1 MDFGREKGVFPLVL
15 IQVKSETKRT
25 VFGLKN
31 KRKKAFLSFKTQL
44 FHIQV
49 VRYAASESI
58 VNDLRYL
65 QLLSRSFPTIA
76 DASTEIINLE
86 AILNLPKGTEHFLT
100 DIHGEYEAFQHVLKN
115 ASGAVKRKVNEIFGH
130 TLRESEKKEICTLI
144 YYPEEK
150 LQLIKEQETDLD
162 DWYLITLNQLVKVC
176 QNVSSKYTRSKVR
189 KALPA
194 EFSYIIQELLHE
206 SSIEPNKH
214 AYINVIISTI
224 ISTKRADD
232 FIVAMCNLIQRLT
245 IDSLHIVG
253 DIYDRG
259 PGAHIIMDTLCDYH
273 NFDIQWGNHD
283 ILWMG
288 AASGNDAC
296 IANVIRMS
304 MRYANLATLEDGYGI
319 NLLPLATFAMD
330 TYADDPCTIFA
341 PKMNFADAEYNE
353 KTLRLITQM
362 HKAITVIQLKLEA
375 EIISRR
381 PEFGME
387 NRKLL
392 HLVDFERGV
401 FVYEGKEY
409 PLRDVNFPTIDPADP
424 YRLSDEEREL
434 MHRIHSSF
442 MNSEKMKKHMR
453 CLFTYGGMYL
463 VCNSNLL
470 YHASVPLNADG
481 SFKHVR
487 IGQKE
492 YWGRKLL
499 KKTDQLIRTAYFDED
514 GSEEKQF
521 ALDYVW
527 YMWCG
532 PDAPSFDKDKMATF
546 ERYFVADKT
555 LHKETKGHYYALRNE
570 AEVCDRILEE
580 FGVKPGPHSHI
591 INGHVPVKTIKGE
604 KPIKADGK
612 LLVIDGGFSKAYQP
626 ETGIAGYTLV
636 YHSHGLQ
643 LVQHEPFQ
651 SRQKAIE
658 EGQDIKST
666 TLVVEF
672 NSQRMMVKDTDKGSE
687 LVTQIQDLMK
697 LLVAYRT
704 GLIKEKQ

>member
-1 MDFGREKGVFPLVL
+1 MRD
-15 IQVKSETKRT
+15 IINCQ
-25 VFGLKN
+25 
-31 KRKKAFLSFKTQL
+31 LST
-44 FHIQV
+44 IN
-49 VRYAASESI
+49 YITPESI

-409 PLRDVNFPTIDPADP
+409 PLRDVNFPTVDPADP

-514 GSEEKQF
+514 GSDEKQF

>member
-1 MDFGREKGVFPLVL
+1 MGTITP
-15 IQVKSETKRT
+15 
-25 VFGLKN
+25 
-31 KRKKAFLSFKTQL
+31 
-44 FHIQV
+44 
-49 VRYAASESI
+49 ESI

-76 DASTEIINLE
+76 DARTEIINLE

-206 SSIEPNKH
+206 SSVEPNKH

-232 FIVAMCNLIQRLT
+232 FIIAMCKLIQRLT

-341 PKMNFADAEYNE
+341 PKMNFADANYNE

-362 HKAITVIQLKLEA
+362 HKAITIIQFKLEA
-375 EIISRR
+375 EIINRR
-381 PEFGME
+381 PEFDMD

-392 HLVDFERGV
+392 HKIDFERGV

-409 PLRDVNFPTIDPADP
+409 ELRDANFPTIDPADP
-424 YRLSDEEREL
+424 YRLTDEEREL
-434 MHRIHSSF
+434 VEKIHASF
-442 MNSEKMKKHMR
+442 MNSEKLKKHMR

-470 YHASVPLNADG
+470 YHASVPLNEDG

-487 IGQKE
+487 IGKKE
-492 YWGRKLL
+492 YWGHKLL
-499 KKTDQLIRTAYFDED
+499 QKTDQLIRTAYFDED
-514 GSEEKQF
+514 GSEEKNF
-521 ALDYVW
+521 ALDYMW

-546 ERYFVADKT
+546 ERYFIADKA
-555 LHKETKGHYYALRNE
+555 LHKENKGYYYTLRNR
-570 AEVCDRILEE
+570 ADICDNILAE
-580 FGVKPGPHSHI
+580 FGVEPGPHSHI

-604 KPIKADGK
+604 RPIKADGK

-636 YHSHGLQ
+636 YHSHGMQ
-643 LVQHEPFQ
+643 LVQHDPFQ

-666 TLVVEF
+666 TFVIEF
-672 NSQRMMVKDTDKGSE
+672 NSQRMMVKDTDKGKQ
-687 LVTQIQDLMK
+687 LVTQIQDLKK

-704 GLIKEKQ
+704 GFIKEKEIF

>member
-1 MDFGREKGVFPLVL
+1 MGNITP
-15 IQVKSETKRT
+15 
-25 VFGLKN
+25 
-31 KRKKAFLSFKTQL
+31 
-44 FHIQV
+44 
-49 VRYAASESI
+49 ESI

-409 PLRDVNFPTIDPADP
+409 PLRDVNFPTVDPADP

-499 KKTDQLIRTAYFDED
+499 KKTDQLICTAYFDED
-514 GSEEKQF
+514 GSDEKQF

>member
-1 MDFGREKGVFPLVL
+1 MGN
-15 IQVKSETKRT
+15 IT
-25 VFGLKN
+25 
-31 KRKKAFLSFKTQL
+31 
-44 FHIQV
+44 
-49 VRYAASESI
+49 SESI
-58 VNDLRYL
+58 ISDLRYL
-65 QLLSRSFPTIA
+65 QLLSCSFPTIA

-86 AILNLPKGTEHFLT
+86 AIQNLPKGTEHFLT
-100 DIHGEYEAFQHVLKN
+100 DLHGEYEAFQHVLKN

-130 TLRESEKKEICTLI
+130 TLRESEKKELCTLI

-150 LQLIKEQETDLD
+150 LQLIKEREKDLD

-189 KALPA
+189 KALPKD
-194 EFSYIIQELLHE
+194 FSYIIQELLHE
-206 SSIEPNKH
+206 STIDPNKH

-232 FIVAMCNLIQRLT
+232 FIIAMCNLIQRLT
-245 IDSLHIVG
+245 IDLLHIVG

-283 ILWMG
+283 LLWMG

-296 IANVIRMS
+296 MANVIRMS

-330 TYADDPCTIFA
+330 IYGDDPCEIFA
-341 PKMNFADAEYNE
+341 PKLNFSDSRYNE

-362 HKAITVIQLKLEA
+362 HKAITIIQLKLEA
-375 EIISRR
+375 AIIDRR
-381 PEFGME
+381 PDLGMQG
-387 NRKLL
+387 RKLL
-392 HLVDFERGV
+392 HLIDFERGV
-401 FVYEGKEY
+401 FQYEGQEY
-409 PLRDVNFPTIDPADP
+409 ALLDTNFPTIDPADP
-424 YRLSDEEREL
+424 YRLTDEEHDL
-434 MHRIHSSF
+434 MEKIHASF
-442 MNSEKMKKHMR
+442 MNSEKLKKHMR

-481 SFKHVR
+481 SFKHVA
-487 IGQKE
+487 INGKE
-492 YWGRKLL
+492 YWGQKLL
-499 KKTDQLIRTAYFDED
+499 KKVDQLVRTAYFGEE
-514 GSEEKQF
+514 GSEEKSF
-521 ALDYVW
+521 ALDYMW
-527 YMWCG
+527 YLWCG

-546 ERYFVADKT
+546 ERYFVEDKS
-555 LHKETKGHYYALRNE
+555 LHKETKGYYYTLRNE
-570 AEVCDRILEE
+570 VEVCNNILRE
-580 FGVKPGPHSHI
+580 FGVDPEAHAHI

-604 KPIKADGK
+604 QPIKAEGK
-612 LLVIDGGFSKAYQP
+612 MLVIDGGFSKAYQP

-666 TLVVEF
+666 TFLVEF
-672 NSQRMMVKDTDKGSE
+672 NSQRMMVKDTDKGRE
-687 LVTQIQDLMK
+687 LRTQIEDLKK

-704 GLIKEKQ
+704 GLIKEHV

>member
-1 MDFGREKGVFPLVL
+1 MGNITP
-15 IQVKSETKRT
+15 
-25 VFGLKN
+25 
-31 KRKKAFLSFKTQL
+31 
-44 FHIQV
+44 
-49 VRYAASESI
+49 ESI

-409 PLRDVNFPTIDPADP
+409 PLRDVNFPTVDPADP

-514 GSEEKQF
+514 GSDEKQF

-612 LLVIDGGFSKAYQP
+612 LLVIDGGFQKPISRKRELRDIRWYIIPMACNWYSMSRSRAVRKPLKKGKTSSLQP
-626 ETGIAGYTLV
+626 WL
-636 YHSHGLQ
+636 S
-643 LVQHEPFQ
+643 
-651 SRQKAIE
+651 
-658 EGQDIKST
+658 
-666 TLVVEF
+666 
-672 NSQRMMVKDTDKGSE
+672 NSIRSV
-687 LVTQIQDLMK
+687 
-697 LLVAYRT
+697 
-704 GLIKEKQ
+704 